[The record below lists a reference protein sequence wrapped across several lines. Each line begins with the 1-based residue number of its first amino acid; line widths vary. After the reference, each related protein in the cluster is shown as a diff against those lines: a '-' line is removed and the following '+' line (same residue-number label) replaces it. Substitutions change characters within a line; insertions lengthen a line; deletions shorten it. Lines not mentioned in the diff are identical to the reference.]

1 MICLFNSLKKK
12 LIYYRF
18 TTYIKFRAITSK
30 QVEEEER
37 AQLITNPKAIEVYS
51 FFKNIFNQ

>member
-1 MICLFNSLKKK
+1 MIRLFNSLKKK
-12 LIYYRF
+12 LIYYRI

-51 FFKNIFNQ
+51 FF